1 MPTTK
6 TYSFITASVLG
17 MVVSIP
23 AFADTETS
31 GESPGGS
38 WVGVITTDNTPVRC
52 GANESYYPIS
62 TATIGDLVLV
72 EGKKQDWMQVDT
84 SGEVFSECV
93 GYVKYPSQDASVF
106 VVAENN
112 GSALGDIEVLAKN
125 IESDELYRSWRPVLR
140 LHKGDVVTVVSTETT
155 DPGTLHR
162 EAYVVHTVKMPRGGS
177 GWINASNIQ
186 RASKEQVDLFYGA
199 PSVVVRETEKEATIE
214 SVGVVTTEIVETI
227 DSGGET
233 SGGSTA
239 VAAQEEKILEP
250 VTLVELEA
258 KWEVITKEP
267 DMGAELSP
275 LRDMY
280 TELMESNESDLV
292 VAQVAGA
299 RIKQLDVWERLRARQ
314 IRIEKLRSDLGEQ
327 SGEVSEFKA
336 VMEMNGEYAVI
347 GKLALSNTFD
357 GRLRP
362 LMYRIQEQHS
372 GRTLGYLPANDDF
385 ELPALVGQLVGVS
398 GKSTWNPTWRVRVID
413 GTRFDLLSPT
423 TAIVTPDIQ

>member
-6 TYSFITASVLG
+6 QYSFITASVLG

-23 AFADTETS
+23 TFADTETPA
-31 GESPGGS
+31 ESPYAS
-38 WVGVITTDNTPVRC
+38 WVGVVTADNTPVRC
-52 GANESYYPIS
+52 GANESYYPIA
-62 TATIGDLVLV
+62 TAKIGDLVLV
-72 EGKKQDWMQVDT
+72 EGKKQDWVQVDT
-84 SGEVFSECV
+84 SGEVFSACV
-93 GYVKYPSQDASVF
+93 GYVKYPSQDTSVF
-106 VVAENN
+106 VVAENS
-112 GSALGDIEVLAKN
+112 GGVLGDIEVLAKN
-125 IESDELYRSWRPVLR
+125 IESDELYRSWRPILR
-140 LHKGDVVTVVSTETT
+140 LHDGDSVAVMSTETT
-155 DPGTLHR
+155 QPGTLHR
-162 EAYVVHTVKMPRGGS
+162 EAYIVHTIEMPRGGA
-177 GWINASNIQ
+177 GWINASAVK
-186 RASKEQVDLFYGA
+186 RASKEQADFFYGT
-199 PSVVVRETEKEATIE
+199 PSVVVQETEKETLTE
-214 SVGVVTTEIVETI
+214 TGSEVTTETVEMTSSIGQTDRVDVVEIVE
-227 DSGGET
+227 
-233 SGGSTA
+233 
-239 VAAQEEKILEP
+239 EEKTLEP

-280 TELMESNESDLV
+280 TELLENNVGDLV
-292 VAQVAGA
+292 VTQVAGA
-299 RIKQLDVWERLRARQ
+299 RVKQLNVWERLRARQ
-314 IRIEKLRSDLGEQ
+314 LRIEALRSDLGEQ

-362 LMYRIQEQHS
+362 LMYRIQDQYS

-385 ELPALVGQLVGVS
+385 ELSALVGQLVGVS
-398 GKSTWNPTWRVRVID
+398 GKSAWNPTWRVRVVE